1 MSEIKKLLPDL
12 DQRVMLRSII
22 EFEYTR
28 CFDSVYRLHATTTD
42 DGNYD
47 DINKMIAYYSH
58 KMAQLADMY
67 FRLFAEDLG
76 GRFR

>member
-1 MSEIKKLLPDL
+1 MSEIKMLLPDL
-12 DQRVMLRSII
+12 DERVLLRSLI
-22 EFEYTR
+22 EFEYIR
-28 CFDSVYRLHATTTD
+28 CFDSVNRLHATTTA

-47 DINKMIAYYSH
+47 DINKMIAYYSR

-67 FRLFAEDLG
+67 FRLFAEYLG